1 MVAQL
6 VADLKLPLSPE
17 RLENYRPETGSEL
30 EMVVNYFFNI
40 ELSEALYPSLQAFEV
55 ALRNS
60 IHSAFSQHFGTQFW
74 FDTPGLY
81 PSPPPPETAEEEVE
95 TIPWQEKALQAA
107 RDNLTARGKPHEPG
121 RIVAELHLGYW
132 NSLLNRPFVDKLWL
146 LNHGALL
153 TQVFPHAT
161 RSQQVPRHL
170 EKRITRIRL
179 LRNRVMHY
187 EPIWKRK
194 HLYQN
199 HADILE
205 TLSWIS
211 PAMHETIAMCDR
223 FPQILA
229 SGHTDMKRKVLDE
242 VQRRY
247 STT

>member
-1 MVAQL
+1 MVGRL
-6 VADLKLPLSPE
+6 VAELKVPLSHE
-17 RLENYRPETGSEL
+17 RLENYRPQNGSDL

-60 IHSAFSQHFGTQFW
+60 IHGAFTQHFGSEFW
-74 FDTPGLY
+74 FDTQGLY
-81 PSPPPPETAEEEVE
+81 PSPPFPE
-95 TIPWQEKALQAA
+95 TIPWQENALGAA
-107 RDNLTARGKPHEPG
+107 RDKLTAHNKPHDAG

-132 NSLLNRPFVDKLWL
+132 NSLFNRPFSQKLWL
-146 LNHGALL
+146 LNQGALL

-179 LRNRVMHY
+179 LRNRVMHF

-194 HLYQN
+194 HLQEN

-205 TLSWIS
+205 MLFWIS

-223 FPQILA
+223 FPDVLA
-229 SGHTDMKRKVLDE
+229 SGRARVEQKVLTE
-242 VQRRY
+242 IQRRY
-247 STT
+247 PTT